1 MHEVLLRH
9 AVPNPVLLPHVETGV
24 YVCVYM
30 CVYVRA
36 CVMCVCM
43 PACVYVLDF
52 RLSTVVNGNICPS
65 QFAVLC
71 MTRLSFCSPVLY
83 SLWLAG

>member
-24 YVCVYM
+24 YV
-30 CVYVRA
+30 
-36 CVMCVCM
+36 
-43 PACVYVLDF
+43 CVYVLDF

>member
-1 MHEVLLRH
+1 MHKVLLRH

-24 YVCVYM
+24 YV
-30 CVYVRA
+30 
-36 CVMCVCM
+36 
-43 PACVYVLDF
+43 CVYVLDF